1 MIGSPTSGHA
11 FLFGGIIDSWLS
23 KKQGC
28 VAKHME
34 VEYISCNTTVSDM
47 V

>member
-11 FLFGGIIDSWLS
+11 FLFGGTIDSWLS
-23 KKQGC
+23 KKQGY
-28 VAKHME
+28 VARHME
-34 VEYISCNTTVSDM
+34 AEYISCNTTVSDT